1 MTLIPHGKKISD
13 YYMLD
18 SDIQEKIKRIF
29 YEKSR
34 VENDENTQF
43 RIPLAV
49 PSYNHEEIID
59 ALDSMI
65 STWVTMGNKV
75 KAFEE
80 QFSKYIGCKNGIM
93 VNSGSSANLLA
104 LSILTN
110 SATENFIKKDSQII
124 TPAVTWATTVSP
136 IVNVGCTPMFVDVD
150 LDTLC
155 VNTEQ
160 IKDAINSKTSCL
172 LPVHLMGNPCD
183 MKEISKISKENDLYL
198 VEDSCE
204 AHGATFDDKK
214 VGSFGDLGT
223 FSFFMSHHISTI
235 EGGMIVTDNE
245 ELAEMG
251 KTLRT
256 FGWTRELKN
265 KEKINSEFPEIDPRF
280 LFVNTGYNFRPTE
293 IQGAFGRNQL
303 PKLEG
308 LIKIRRENA
317 MFWNDELSK
326 YSEYLMLP
334 TRNLENHVYF
344 GYAITIK
351 ENAPF
356 KREQLTKFLESKG
369 IETRPIMSGNY
380 MEQPASKLINC
391 QKHGELDNAKLI
403 MRNSFF
409 VGNHHNVNQKEREL
423 LVDTFNDFFKEL

>member
-1 MTLIPHGKKISD
+1 MIEKKIQDEIRNFFST
-13 YYMLD
+13 
-18 SDIQEKIKRIF
+18 
-29 YEKSR
+29 KSQH
-34 VENDENTQF
+34 EQSKTTKFQ
-43 RIPLAV
+43 IPLAV
-49 PSYNHEEIID
+49 PSYNHEEVID
-59 ALDSMI
+59 ALDSML
-65 STWVTMGNKV
+65 STWVTMGEKV
-75 KAFEE
+75 KSFEE

-104 LSILTN
+104 LSILSN
-110 SATENFIKKDSQII
+110 PATENSIKRDSQII
-124 TPAVTWATTVSP
+124 TPAITWATTVSP
-136 IVNVGCTPMFVDVD
+136 IINVGCTPMFVDVD

-155 VNTEQ
+155 VNTEE
-160 IKDAINSKTSCL
+160 IKDAINSKTTCL
-172 LPVHLMGNPCD
+172 LPVHLMGNPCN
-183 MKEISKISKENDLYL
+183 MQEISKISKEHDLYL
-198 VEDSCE
+198 VEDACE

-235 EGGMIVTDNE
+235 EGGMVVTNNE

-256 FGWTRELKN
+256 FGWTRDLKN
-265 KEKINSEFPEIDPRF
+265 KNKINSEYPEIDPRF

-303 PKLEG
+303 PKLES

-317 MFWNDELSK
+317 LFWNDELSK
-326 YSEYLMLP
+326 YSEYLILP
-334 TRNLENHVYF
+334 KRNLENHVYF

-351 ENAPF
+351 KNSPF
-356 KREQLTKFLESKG
+356 SREKLTKFLESKG

-380 MEQPASKLINC
+380 IEQPAAKLINY
-391 QKHGELDNAKLI
+391 QKHGDLNNAKLI

-409 VGNHHNVNQKEREL
+409 IGNNHKVTQKEREL
-423 LVDTFNDFFKEL
+423 VVNSFNDFFKQL

>member
-1 MTLIPHGKKISD
+1 MIEKKIQDEIRNFFST
-13 YYMLD
+13 
-18 SDIQEKIKRIF
+18 
-29 YEKSR
+29 KSQH
-34 VENDENTQF
+34 EQSKTTKFQ
-43 RIPLAV
+43 IPLAV
-49 PSYNHEEIID
+49 PSYNHEEVID
-59 ALDSMI
+59 ALDSML
-65 STWVTMGNKV
+65 STWVTMGEKV
-75 KAFEE
+75 KSFEE

-104 LSILTN
+104 LSILSN
-110 SATENFIKKDSQII
+110 PATENSIKRDSQII

-136 IVNVGCTPMFVDVD
+136 IINVGCTPMFVDVD

-155 VNTEQ
+155 VNTEE
-160 IKDAINSKTSCL
+160 IKDAINSKTACL
-172 LPVHLMGNPCD
+172 LPVHLMGNPCN
-183 MKEISKISKENDLYL
+183 MQEISKISKEHDLYL
-198 VEDSCE
+198 VEDACE

-235 EGGMIVTDNE
+235 EGGMIVTNNE

-256 FGWTRELKN
+256 FGWTRDLKN
-265 KEKINSEFPEIDPRF
+265 KNKINSEYPEIDPRF

-303 PKLEG
+303 PKLES

-317 MFWNDELSK
+317 LFWNDELSK
-326 YSEYLMLP
+326 YSEYLILP
-334 TRNLENHVYF
+334 KRNLENHVYF

-351 ENAPF
+351 KNSPF
-356 KREQLTKFLESKG
+356 SREKLTKFLESKG

-380 MEQPASKLINC
+380 IEQPAAKLINY
-391 QKHGELDNAKLI
+391 QKHGELNNAKLI

-409 VGNHHNVNQKEREL
+409 IGNHHKVTQKEREL
-423 LVDTFNDFFKEL
+423 VVNSFNDFFKQL

>member
-1 MTLIPHGKKISD
+1 MIEKKIQDEIRNFFST
-13 YYMLD
+13 
-18 SDIQEKIKRIF
+18 
-29 YEKSR
+29 KSQH
-34 VENDENTQF
+34 EQSKTTKFQ
-43 RIPLAV
+43 IPLAV
-49 PSYNHEEIID
+49 PSYNHEEVID
-59 ALDSMI
+59 ALDSML
-65 STWVTMGNKV
+65 STRVTMGEKV
-75 KAFEE
+75 KSFEE

-104 LSILTN
+104 LSILSN
-110 SATENFIKKDSQII
+110 PATENSIKRDSQII

-136 IVNVGCTPMFVDVD
+136 IINVGCTPMFVDVD

-155 VNTEQ
+155 VNTEE
-160 IKDAINSKTSCL
+160 IKEAINSKTACL
-172 LPVHLMGNPCD
+172 LPVHLMGNPCN
-183 MKEISKISKENDLYL
+183 MQEISKISKEHDLYL
-198 VEDSCE
+198 VEDACE

-235 EGGMIVTDNE
+235 EGGMIVTNNE

-256 FGWTRELKN
+256 FGWTRDLKN
-265 KEKINSEFPEIDPRF
+265 KNKINSEYPEIDPRF

-303 PKLEG
+303 PKLES

-317 MFWNDELSK
+317 LFWNDELSK
-326 YSEYLMLP
+326 YSEYLILP
-334 TRNLENHVYF
+334 KRNLENHVYF

-351 ENAPF
+351 KNSPF
-356 KREQLTKFLESKG
+356 SREKLTKFLESKG

-380 MEQPASKLINC
+380 IEQPAAKLINY
-391 QKHGELDNAKLI
+391 QKHGELNNAKLI

-409 VGNHHNVNQKEREL
+409 MGNHHKVTQKEREL
-423 LVDTFNDFFKEL
+423 VVNSFNDFFKQL

>member
-1 MTLIPHGKKISD
+1 MIEKKIQDEIRNFFST
-13 YYMLD
+13 
-18 SDIQEKIKRIF
+18 
-29 YEKSR
+29 KSQH
-34 VENDENTQF
+34 EQSKTTKFQ
-43 RIPLAV
+43 IPLAV
-49 PSYNHEEIID
+49 PSYNHEEVID
-59 ALDSMI
+59 ALDSML
-65 STWVTMGNKV
+65 STWVTMGEKV
-75 KAFEE
+75 KSFEE

-104 LSILTN
+104 LSILSN
-110 SATENFIKKDSQII
+110 PATENSIKRDSQII

-136 IVNVGCTPMFVDVD
+136 IINVGCTPMFVDVD

-155 VNTEQ
+155 VNTEE
-160 IKDAINSKTSCL
+160 IKDAINSKTACL
-172 LPVHLMGNPCD
+172 LPVHLMGNPCN
-183 MKEISKISKENDLYL
+183 MQEISKISKEHDLYL
-198 VEDSCE
+198 VEDACE

-235 EGGMIVTDNE
+235 EGGMIVTNNE

-256 FGWTRELKN
+256 FGWTRDLKN
-265 KEKINSEFPEIDPRF
+265 KNKINSEYPEIDPRF

-303 PKLEG
+303 PKLEP

-317 MFWNDELSK
+317 LFWNDELSK
-326 YSEYLMLP
+326 YSEYLILP
-334 TRNLENHVYF
+334 KRNLENHVYF

-351 ENAPF
+351 KNSPF
-356 KREQLTKFLESKG
+356 SREKLTKFLESKG

-380 MEQPASKLINC
+380 IEQPAAKLINY
-391 QKHGELDNAKLI
+391 QKHGELNNAKLI

-409 VGNHHNVNQKEREL
+409 IGNHHKVTQKEREL
-423 LVDTFNDFFKEL
+423 VVNSFNDFFKQL

>member
-1 MTLIPHGKKISD
+1 MIEKKIQDEIRNFFST
-13 YYMLD
+13 
-18 SDIQEKIKRIF
+18 
-29 YEKSR
+29 KSQH
-34 VENDENTQF
+34 EQSKTTKFQ
-43 RIPLAV
+43 IPLAV
-49 PSYNHEEIID
+49 PSYNHEEVID
-59 ALDSMI
+59 ALDSML
-65 STWVTMGNKV
+65 STWVTMGEKV
-75 KAFEE
+75 KSFEE

-104 LSILTN
+104 LSILSN
-110 SATENFIKKDSQII
+110 PATENSIKRDSQII
-124 TPAVTWATTVSP
+124 TPAITWATTVSP
-136 IVNVGCTPMFVDVD
+136 IINVGCTPMFVDVD

-155 VNTEQ
+155 VNTEE
-160 IKDAINSKTSCL
+160 IKDAINSKTACL
-172 LPVHLMGNPCD
+172 LPVHLMGNPCN
-183 MKEISKISKENDLYL
+183 MQEISKISKEHDLYL
-198 VEDSCE
+198 VEDACE

-235 EGGMIVTDNE
+235 EGGMIVTNNE

-256 FGWTRELKN
+256 FGWTRDLKN
-265 KEKINSEFPEIDPRF
+265 KNKINSEYPEIDPRF

-303 PKLEG
+303 PKLES

-317 MFWNDELSK
+317 LFWNDELSK
-326 YSEYLMLP
+326 YSEYLILP
-334 TRNLENHVYF
+334 KRNLENHVYF

-351 ENAPF
+351 KNSPF
-356 KREQLTKFLESKG
+356 SREKLTKFLESKG

-380 MEQPASKLINC
+380 IEQPAAKLINY
-391 QKHGELDNAKLI
+391 QKHGELNNAKLI

-409 VGNHHNVNQKEREL
+409 IGNHHKVTQKEREL
-423 LVDTFNDFFKEL
+423 VVNSFNDFFKQL

>member
-1 MTLIPHGKKISD
+1 MIEKKIQDEIRNFFST
-13 YYMLD
+13 
-18 SDIQEKIKRIF
+18 
-29 YEKSR
+29 KSQH
-34 VENDENTQF
+34 EQSKTTKFQ
-43 RIPLAV
+43 IPLAV
-49 PSYNHEEIID
+49 PSYNHEEVID
-59 ALDSMI
+59 ALDSML
-65 STWVTMGNKV
+65 STWVTMGEKV
-75 KAFEE
+75 KSFEE

-104 LSILTN
+104 LSILSN
-110 SATENFIKKDSQII
+110 PATENSIKRDSQII

-136 IVNVGCTPMFVDVD
+136 IINVGCTPMFVDVD

-155 VNTEQ
+155 VNTEE
-160 IKDAINSKTSCL
+160 IKEAINSKTACL
-172 LPVHLMGNPCD
+172 LPVHLMGNPCN
-183 MKEISKISKENDLYL
+183 MQEISKISKEHDLYL
-198 VEDSCE
+198 VEDACE

-235 EGGMIVTDNE
+235 EGGMIVTNNE

-256 FGWTRELKN
+256 FGWTRDLKN
-265 KEKINSEFPEIDPRF
+265 KNKINSEYPEIDPRF

-303 PKLEG
+303 PKLEP

-317 MFWNDELSK
+317 LFWNDELSK
-326 YSEYLMLP
+326 YSEYLILP
-334 TRNLENHVYF
+334 KRNLENHVYF

-351 ENAPF
+351 KNSPF
-356 KREQLTKFLESKG
+356 SREKLTKFLESKG

-380 MEQPASKLINC
+380 IEQPAAKLINY
-391 QKHGELDNAKLI
+391 QKHGELNNAKLI

-409 VGNHHNVNQKEREL
+409 IGNHHKVTQKEREL
-423 LVDTFNDFFKEL
+423 VVNSFNDFFKQL

>member
-1 MTLIPHGKKISD
+1 MIEKKIQDEIRNFFST
-13 YYMLD
+13 
-18 SDIQEKIKRIF
+18 
-29 YEKSR
+29 KSQH
-34 VENDENTQF
+34 EQSKTTKFQ
-43 RIPLAV
+43 IPLAV
-49 PSYNHEEIID
+49 PSYNHEEVID
-59 ALDSMI
+59 ALDSML
-65 STWVTMGNKV
+65 STWVTMGEKV
-75 KAFEE
+75 KSFEE

-104 LSILTN
+104 LSILSN
-110 SATENFIKKDSQII
+110 PATENSIKRDSQII

-136 IVNVGCTPMFVDVD
+136 IINVGCTPMFVDVD

-155 VNTEQ
+155 VNTEE
-160 IKDAINSKTSCL
+160 IKEAINSKTACL
-172 LPVHLMGNPCD
+172 LPVHLMGNPCN
-183 MKEISKISKENDLYL
+183 MQEISKISKEHDLYL
-198 VEDSCE
+198 VEDACE

-235 EGGMIVTDNE
+235 EGGMIVTNNE

-256 FGWTRELKN
+256 FGWTRDLKN
-265 KEKINSEFPEIDPRF
+265 KNKINSEYPEIDPRF

-303 PKLEG
+303 PKLES

-317 MFWNDELSK
+317 LFWNDELSK
-326 YSEYLMLP
+326 YSEYLILP
-334 TRNLENHVYF
+334 KRNLENHVYF

-351 ENAPF
+351 KNSPF
-356 KREQLTKFLESKG
+356 SREKLTKFLESKG

-380 MEQPASKLINC
+380 IEQPAAKLINY
-391 QKHGELDNAKLI
+391 QKHGELNNAKLI

-409 VGNHHNVNQKEREL
+409 IGNHHKVTQKEREL
-423 LVDTFNDFFKEL
+423 VVNSFNDFFKQL

>member
-1 MTLIPHGKKISD
+1 MIEKKIQDEIRNFFST
-13 YYMLD
+13 
-18 SDIQEKIKRIF
+18 
-29 YEKSR
+29 KSQH
-34 VENDENTQF
+34 EQSKTTKFQ
-43 RIPLAV
+43 IPLAV
-49 PSYNHEEIID
+49 PSYNHEEVID
-59 ALDSMI
+59 ALDSML
-65 STWVTMGNKV
+65 STWVTMGEKV
-75 KAFEE
+75 KSFEE

-104 LSILTN
+104 LSILSN
-110 SATENFIKKDSQII
+110 PATENSIKRDSQII

-136 IVNVGCTPMFVDVD
+136 IINVGCTPMFVDVD

-155 VNTEQ
+155 VNTEE
-160 IKDAINSKTSCL
+160 IKDAINSKTACL
-172 LPVHLMGNPCD
+172 LPVHLMGNPCN
-183 MKEISKISKENDLYL
+183 MQEISKISKEHDLYL
-198 VEDSCE
+198 VEDACE
-204 AHGATFDDKK
+204 APGATFDDKK

-235 EGGMIVTDNE
+235 EGGMIVTNNE

-256 FGWTRELKN
+256 FGWTRDLKN
-265 KEKINSEFPEIDPRF
+265 KNKINSEYPEIDPRF

-303 PKLEG
+303 PKLES

-317 MFWNDELSK
+317 LFWNDELSK
-326 YSEYLMLP
+326 YSEYLILP
-334 TRNLENHVYF
+334 KRNLENHVYF

-351 ENAPF
+351 KNSPF
-356 KREQLTKFLESKG
+356 SREKLTKFLESKG

-380 MEQPASKLINC
+380 IEQPAAKLINY
-391 QKHGELDNAKLI
+391 QKHGELNNAKLI

-409 VGNHHNVNQKEREL
+409 MGNHHKVTQKEREL
-423 LVDTFNDFFKEL
+423 VVNSFNDFFKQL

>member
-1 MTLIPHGKKISD
+1 MIEKKIQDEIRNFFST
-13 YYMLD
+13 
-18 SDIQEKIKRIF
+18 
-29 YEKSR
+29 KSQH
-34 VENDENTQF
+34 EQSKTTKFQ
-43 RIPLAV
+43 IPLAV
-49 PSYNHEEIID
+49 PSYNHEEVID
-59 ALDSMI
+59 ALDSML
-65 STWVTMGNKV
+65 STWVTMGEKV
-75 KAFEE
+75 KSFEE

-104 LSILTN
+104 LSILSN
-110 SATENFIKKDSQII
+110 PATENSIKRDSQII

-136 IVNVGCTPMFVDVD
+136 IINVGCTPMFVDVD

-155 VNTEQ
+155 VNTEE
-160 IKDAINSKTSCL
+160 IKEAINSKTACL
-172 LPVHLMGNPCD
+172 LPVHLMGNPCN
-183 MKEISKISKENDLYL
+183 MQEISKISKEHDLYL
-198 VEDSCE
+198 VEDACE

-235 EGGMIVTDNE
+235 EGGMIVTNNE

-256 FGWTRELKN
+256 FGWTRDLKN
-265 KEKINSEFPEIDPRF
+265 KNKINSEYPEINPRF

-303 PKLEG
+303 PKLES

-317 MFWNDELSK
+317 LFWNDELSK
-326 YSEYLMLP
+326 YSEYLILP
-334 TRNLENHVYF
+334 KRNLENHVYF

-351 ENAPF
+351 KNSPF
-356 KREQLTKFLESKG
+356 SREKLTKFLESKG

-380 MEQPASKLINC
+380 IEQPAAKLINY
-391 QKHGELDNAKLI
+391 QKHGDLNNAKLI

-409 VGNHHNVNQKEREL
+409 IGNHHKVTQKEREL
-423 LVDTFNDFFKEL
+423 VVNSFNDFFKQL

>member
-1 MTLIPHGKKISD
+1 MIEKKIQDEIRNFFST
-13 YYMLD
+13 
-18 SDIQEKIKRIF
+18 
-29 YEKSR
+29 KSQH
-34 VENDENTQF
+34 EQSKTTKFQ
-43 RIPLAV
+43 IPLAV
-49 PSYNHEEIID
+49 PSYNHEEVID
-59 ALDSMI
+59 ALDSML
-65 STWVTMGNKV
+65 STWVTMGEKV
-75 KAFEE
+75 KSFEE

-104 LSILTN
+104 LSILSN
-110 SATENFIKKDSQII
+110 PATENSIKRDSQII

-136 IVNVGCTPMFVDVD
+136 IINVGCTPMFVDVD

-155 VNTEQ
+155 VNTEE
-160 IKDAINSKTSCL
+160 IKDAINSKTACL
-172 LPVHLMGNPCD
+172 LPVHLMGNPCN
-183 MKEISKISKENDLYL
+183 MQEISKISKEHDLYL
-198 VEDSCE
+198 VEDACE
-204 AHGATFDDKK
+204 APGATFDDKK

-235 EGGMIVTDNE
+235 EGGMIVTNNE

-256 FGWTRELKN
+256 FGWTRDLKN
-265 KEKINSEFPEIDPRF
+265 KNKINSEYPEIDPRF

-303 PKLEG
+303 PKLES

-317 MFWNDELSK
+317 LFWNDELSK
-326 YSEYLMLP
+326 YSEYLILP
-334 TRNLENHVYF
+334 KRNLENHVYF

-351 ENAPF
+351 KNSPF
-356 KREQLTKFLESKG
+356 SREKLTKFLESKG

-380 MEQPASKLINC
+380 IEQPAAKLINY
-391 QKHGELDNAKLI
+391 QKHGELNNAKLI

-409 VGNHHNVNQKEREL
+409 IGNHHKVTQKEREL
-423 LVDTFNDFFKEL
+423 VVNSFNDFFKQL

>member
-1 MTLIPHGKKISD
+1 MIGKKIQD
-13 YYMLD
+13 
-18 SDIQEKIKRIF
+18 EIKKNF
-29 YEKSR
+29 STKLQHEQSK
-34 VENDENTQF
+34 NTKFQ
-43 RIPLAV
+43 IPLAV
-49 PSYNHEEIID
+49 PSYNHEEVID
-59 ALDSMI
+59 ALDSML
-65 STWVTMGNKV
+65 STRVTMGEKV
-75 KAFEE
+75 KSFEE

-104 LSILTN
+104 LSILSN
-110 SATENFIKKDSQII
+110 PATENSIKRDSQII

-136 IVNVGCTPMFVDVD
+136 IINVGCTPMFVDVD

-155 VNTEQ
+155 VNTEE
-160 IKDAINSKTSCL
+160 IKEAINSKTACL
-172 LPVHLMGNPCD
+172 LPVHLMGNPCN
-183 MKEISKISKENDLYL
+183 MQEISKISKEHDLYL
-198 VEDSCE
+198 VEDACE

-235 EGGMIVTDNE
+235 EGGMIVTNNE

-256 FGWTRELKN
+256 FGWTRDLKN
-265 KEKINSEFPEIDPRF
+265 KNKINSEYPEIDPRF

-303 PKLEG
+303 PKLEP

-317 MFWNDELSK
+317 LFWNDELSK
-326 YSEYLMLP
+326 YSEYLILP
-334 TRNLENHVYF
+334 KRNLENHVYF

-351 ENAPF
+351 KNSPF
-356 KREQLTKFLESKG
+356 SREKLTKFLESKG

-380 MEQPASKLINC
+380 IEQPAAKLINY
-391 QKHGELDNAKLI
+391 QKHGELNNAKLI

-409 VGNHHNVNQKEREL
+409 IGNHHKVTQKEREL
-423 LVDTFNDFFKEL
+423 VVNSFNDFFKQL

>member
-1 MTLIPHGKKISD
+1 MIGKKIQD
-13 YYMLD
+13 
-18 SDIQEKIKRIF
+18 EIKKNF
-29 YEKSR
+29 STKLQHEQSK
-34 VENDENTQF
+34 NTKFQ
-43 RIPLAV
+43 IPLAV
-49 PSYNHEEIID
+49 PSYNHEEVID
-59 ALDSMI
+59 ALDSML
-65 STWVTMGNKV
+65 STRVTMGEKV
-75 KAFEE
+75 KSFEE

-104 LSILTN
+104 LSILSN
-110 SATENFIKKDSQII
+110 PATENSIKRDSQII

-136 IVNVGCTPMFVDVD
+136 IINVGCTPMFVDVD

-155 VNTEQ
+155 VNTEE
-160 IKDAINSKTSCL
+160 IKDAINSKTACL
-172 LPVHLMGNPCD
+172 LPVHLMGNPCN
-183 MKEISKISKENDLYL
+183 MQEISKISKEHDLYL
-198 VEDSCE
+198 VEDACE

-235 EGGMIVTDNE
+235 EGGMIVTNNE

-256 FGWTRELKN
+256 FGWTRDLKN
-265 KEKINSEFPEIDPRF
+265 KNKINSEYPEIDPRF

-303 PKLEG
+303 PKLEP

-317 MFWNDELSK
+317 LFWNDELSK
-326 YSEYLMLP
+326 YSEYLILP
-334 TRNLENHVYF
+334 KRNLENHVYF

-351 ENAPF
+351 KNSPF
-356 KREQLTKFLESKG
+356 SREKLTKFLESKG

-380 MEQPASKLINC
+380 IEQPAAKLINY
-391 QKHGELDNAKLI
+391 QKHGELNNAKLI

-409 VGNHHNVNQKEREL
+409 IGNHHKVTQKEREL
-423 LVDTFNDFFKEL
+423 VVNSFNDFFKQL

>member
-1 MTLIPHGKKISD
+1 MIE
-13 YYMLD
+13 
-18 SDIQEKIKRIF
+18 EKIQDEIRNF
-29 YEKSR
+29 FSTKSQH
-34 VENDENTQF
+34 EQSKTTKFQ
-43 RIPLAV
+43 IPLAV
-49 PSYNHEEIID
+49 PSYNHEEVID
-59 ALDSMI
+59 ALDSML
-65 STWVTMGNKV
+65 STWVTMGKKV
-75 KAFEE
+75 KSFEE
-80 QFSKYIGCKNGIM
+80 QFSNYIGCKNGIM

-104 LSILTN
+104 LSILSN
-110 SATENFIKKDSQII
+110 PATENSIKRDSQII

-136 IVNVGCTPMFVDVD
+136 IINVGCTPMFVDVD

-155 VNTEQ
+155 VNTEE
-160 IKDAINSKTSCL
+160 IKDAINSKTACL
-172 LPVHLMGNPCD
+172 LPVHLMGNPCN
-183 MKEISKISKENDLYL
+183 MQEISKISKEHDLYL
-198 VEDSCE
+198 VEDACE

-235 EGGMIVTDNE
+235 EGGMIVTNNE

-256 FGWTRELKN
+256 FGWTRDLKN
-265 KEKINSEFPEIDPRF
+265 KNKINSEYPEIDPRF

-303 PKLEG
+303 PKLEP

-317 MFWNDELSK
+317 LFWNDELSK
-326 YSEYLMLP
+326 YSEYLILP
-334 TRNLENHVYF
+334 KRNLENHVYF

-351 ENAPF
+351 KNSPF
-356 KREQLTKFLESKG
+356 SREKLTKFLESKG

-380 MEQPASKLINC
+380 IEQPAAKLINY
-391 QKHGELDNAKLI
+391 QKHGELNNAKLI

-409 VGNHHNVNQKEREL
+409 IGNHHKVTQKEREL
-423 LVDTFNDFFKEL
+423 VVNSFNDFFKQL

>member
-1 MTLIPHGKKISD
+1 MIE
-13 YYMLD
+13 
-18 SDIQEKIKRIF
+18 EKIQDEIRNF
-29 YEKSR
+29 FSTKSQH
-34 VENDENTQF
+34 EQSKTTKFQ
-43 RIPLAV
+43 IPLAV
-49 PSYNHEEIID
+49 PSYNHEEVID
-59 ALDSMI
+59 ALDSML
-65 STWVTMGNKV
+65 STWVTMGEKV
-75 KAFEE
+75 KSFEE

-104 LSILTN
+104 LSILSN
-110 SATENFIKKDSQII
+110 PATENSIKRDSQII

-136 IVNVGCTPMFVDVD
+136 IINVGCTPMFVDVD

-155 VNTEQ
+155 VNTEE
-160 IKDAINSKTSCL
+160 IKDAINSKTACL
-172 LPVHLMGNPCD
+172 LPVHLMGNPCN
-183 MKEISKISKENDLYL
+183 MQEISKISKEHDLYL
-198 VEDSCE
+198 VEDACE
-204 AHGATFDDKK
+204 APGATFDDKK

-235 EGGMIVTDNE
+235 EGGMIVTNNE

-256 FGWTRELKN
+256 FGWTRDLKN
-265 KEKINSEFPEIDPRF
+265 KNKINSEYPEIDPRF

-303 PKLEG
+303 PKLES

-317 MFWNDELSK
+317 LFWNDELSK
-326 YSEYLMLP
+326 YSEYLILP
-334 TRNLENHVYF
+334 KRNLENHVYF

-351 ENAPF
+351 KNSPF
-356 KREQLTKFLESKG
+356 SREKLTKFLESKG

-380 MEQPASKLINC
+380 IEQPAAKLINY
-391 QKHGELDNAKLI
+391 QKHGELNNAKLI

-409 VGNHHNVNQKEREL
+409 IGNHHKVTQKEREL
-423 LVDTFNDFFKEL
+423 VVNSFNDFFKQL

>member
-1 MTLIPHGKKISD
+1 MIE
-13 YYMLD
+13 
-18 SDIQEKIKRIF
+18 EKIQDEIRNF
-29 YEKSR
+29 FSTKSQH
-34 VENDENTQF
+34 EQSKTTKFQ
-43 RIPLAV
+43 IPLAV
-49 PSYNHEEIID
+49 PSYNHEEVID
-59 ALDSMI
+59 ALDSML
-65 STWVTMGNKV
+65 STRVTMGEKV
-75 KAFEE
+75 KSFEE

-104 LSILTN
+104 LSILSN
-110 SATENFIKKDSQII
+110 PATENSIKRDSQII

-136 IVNVGCTPMFVDVD
+136 IINVGCTPMFVDVD

-155 VNTEQ
+155 VNTEE
-160 IKDAINSKTSCL
+160 IKEAINSKTACL
-172 LPVHLMGNPCD
+172 LPVHLMGNPCN
-183 MKEISKISKENDLYL
+183 MQEISKISKEHDLYL
-198 VEDSCE
+198 VEDACE
-204 AHGATFDDKK
+204 APGATFDDKK

-235 EGGMIVTDNE
+235 EGGMIVTNNE

-256 FGWTRELKN
+256 FGWTRDLKN
-265 KEKINSEFPEIDPRF
+265 KNKINSEYPEIDPRF

-303 PKLEG
+303 PKLES

-317 MFWNDELSK
+317 LFWNDELSK
-326 YSEYLMLP
+326 YSEYLILP
-334 TRNLENHVYF
+334 KRNLENHVYF

-351 ENAPF
+351 KNSPF
-356 KREQLTKFLESKG
+356 SREKLTKFLESKG

-380 MEQPASKLINC
+380 IEQPAAKLINY
-391 QKHGELDNAKLI
+391 QKHGELNNAKLI

-409 VGNHHNVNQKEREL
+409 IGNHHKVTQKEREL
-423 LVDTFNDFFKEL
+423 VVNSFNDFFKQL

>member
-1 MTLIPHGKKISD
+1 MIE
-13 YYMLD
+13 
-18 SDIQEKIKRIF
+18 EKIQDEIRNF
-29 YEKSR
+29 FSTKSQH
-34 VENDENTQF
+34 EQSKTTKFQ
-43 RIPLAV
+43 IPLAV
-49 PSYNHEEIID
+49 PSYNHEEVID
-59 ALDSMI
+59 ALDSML
-65 STWVTMGNKV
+65 STWVTMGEKV
-75 KAFEE
+75 KSFEE

-104 LSILTN
+104 LSILSN
-110 SATENFIKKDSQII
+110 PATENSIKRDSQII

-136 IVNVGCTPMFVDVD
+136 IINVGCTPMFVDVD

-155 VNTEQ
+155 VNTEE
-160 IKDAINSKTSCL
+160 IKDAINSKTACL
-172 LPVHLMGNPCD
+172 LPVHLMGNPCN
-183 MKEISKISKENDLYL
+183 MQEISKISKEHDLYL
-198 VEDSCE
+198 VEDACE

-235 EGGMIVTDNE
+235 EGGMIVTNNE

-256 FGWTRELKN
+256 FGWTRDLKN
-265 KEKINSEFPEIDPRF
+265 KNKINSEYPEIDPRF

-303 PKLEG
+303 PKLES

-317 MFWNDELSK
+317 LFWNDELSK
-326 YSEYLMLP
+326 YSEYLILP
-334 TRNLENHVYF
+334 KRNLENHVYF

-351 ENAPF
+351 KNSPF
-356 KREQLTKFLESKG
+356 SREKLTKFLESKG

-380 MEQPASKLINC
+380 IEQPAAKLINY
-391 QKHGELDNAKLI
+391 QKHGELNNAKLI

-409 VGNHHNVNQKEREL
+409 MGNHHKVTQKEREL
-423 LVDTFNDFFKEL
+423 VVNSFNDFFKQL

>member
-1 MTLIPHGKKISD
+1 MIEKKIQDEIRNFFST
-13 YYMLD
+13 
-18 SDIQEKIKRIF
+18 
-29 YEKSR
+29 KSQH
-34 VENDENTQF
+34 EQSKTTKFQ
-43 RIPLAV
+43 IPLAV
-49 PSYNHEEIID
+49 PSYNHEEVID
-59 ALDSMI
+59 ALDSML
-65 STWVTMGNKV
+65 STWVTMGEKV
-75 KAFEE
+75 KSFEE

-104 LSILTN
+104 LSILSN
-110 SATENFIKKDSQII
+110 PATENSIKRDSQII
-124 TPAVTWATTVSP
+124 TPAITWATTVSP
-136 IVNVGCTPMFVDVD
+136 IINVGCTPMFVDVD

-155 VNTEQ
+155 VNTEE
-160 IKDAINSKTSCL
+160 IKDAINSKTACL
-172 LPVHLMGNPCD
+172 LPVHLMGNPCN
-183 MKEISKISKENDLYL
+183 MQEISKISKEHDLYL
-198 VEDSCE
+198 VEDACE

-235 EGGMIVTDNE
+235 EGGMIVTNNE

-256 FGWTRELKN
+256 FGWTRDLKN
-265 KEKINSEFPEIDPRF
+265 KNKINSEYPEIDPRF

-303 PKLEG
+303 PKLEP

-317 MFWNDELSK
+317 LFWNDELSK
-326 YSEYLMLP
+326 YSEYLILP
-334 TRNLENHVYF
+334 KRNLENHVYF

-351 ENAPF
+351 KNSPF
-356 KREQLTKFLESKG
+356 SREKLTKFLESKG

-380 MEQPASKLINC
+380 IEQPAAKLINY
-391 QKHGELDNAKLI
+391 QKHGELNNAKLI

-409 VGNHHNVNQKEREL
+409 IGNHHKVTQKEREL
-423 LVDTFNDFFKEL
+423 VVNSFNDFFKQL

>member
-1 MTLIPHGKKISD
+1 MKFFST
-13 YYMLD
+13 
-18 SDIQEKIKRIF
+18 
-29 YEKSR
+29 KSQH
-34 VENDENTQF
+34 EQSKTTKFQ
-43 RIPLAV
+43 IPLAV
-49 PSYNHEEIID
+49 PSYNHEEVID
-59 ALDSMI
+59 ALDSML
-65 STWVTMGNKV
+65 STWVTMGEKV
-75 KAFEE
+75 KSFEE

-104 LSILTN
+104 LSILSN
-110 SATENFIKKDSQII
+110 PATENSIKRDSQII
-124 TPAVTWATTVSP
+124 TPAITWATTVSP
-136 IVNVGCTPMFVDVD
+136 IINVGCTPMFVDVD

-155 VNTEQ
+155 VNTEE
-160 IKDAINSKTSCL
+160 IKDAINSKTTCL
-172 LPVHLMGNPCD
+172 LPVHLMGNPCN
-183 MKEISKISKENDLYL
+183 MQEISKISKEHDLYL
-198 VEDSCE
+198 VEDACE

-235 EGGMIVTDNE
+235 EGGMVVTNNE

-256 FGWTRELKN
+256 FGWTRDLKN
-265 KEKINSEFPEIDPRF
+265 KNKINSEYPEIDPRF

-303 PKLEG
+303 PKLES

-317 MFWNDELSK
+317 LFWNDELSK
-326 YSEYLMLP
+326 YSEYLILP
-334 TRNLENHVYF
+334 KRNLENHVYF

-351 ENAPF
+351 KNSPF
-356 KREQLTKFLESKG
+356 SREKLTKFLESKG

-380 MEQPASKLINC
+380 IEQPAAKLINY
-391 QKHGELDNAKLI
+391 QKHGELNNAKLI

-409 VGNHHNVNQKEREL
+409 IGNHHKVTQKEREL
-423 LVDTFNDFFKEL
+423 VVNSFNDFFKQL

>member
-1 MTLIPHGKKISD
+1 MIEKKIQDEIRNFFST
-13 YYMLD
+13 
-18 SDIQEKIKRIF
+18 
-29 YEKSR
+29 KSQH
-34 VENDENTQF
+34 EQSKTTKFQ
-43 RIPLAV
+43 IPLAV
-49 PSYNHEEIID
+49 PSYNHEEVID
-59 ALDSMI
+59 ALDSML
-65 STWVTMGNKV
+65 STRVTMGEKV
-75 KAFEE
+75 KSFEE

-104 LSILTN
+104 LSILSN
-110 SATENFIKKDSQII
+110 PATENSIKRDSQII
-124 TPAVTWATTVSP
+124 TPAITWATTVSP
-136 IVNVGCTPMFVDVD
+136 IINVGCTPMFVDVD

-155 VNTEQ
+155 VNTEE
-160 IKDAINSKTSCL
+160 IKDAINSKTACL
-172 LPVHLMGNPCD
+172 LPVHLMGNPCN
-183 MKEISKISKENDLYL
+183 MQEISKISKEHDLYL
-198 VEDSCE
+198 VEDACE

-235 EGGMIVTDNE
+235 EGGMIVTNNE

-256 FGWTRELKN
+256 FGWTRDLKN
-265 KEKINSEFPEIDPRF
+265 KNKINSEYPEIDPRF

-303 PKLEG
+303 PKLES

-317 MFWNDELSK
+317 LFWNDELSK
-326 YSEYLMLP
+326 YSEYLILP
-334 TRNLENHVYF
+334 KRNLENHVYF

-351 ENAPF
+351 KNSPF
-356 KREQLTKFLESKG
+356 SREKLTKFLESKG

-380 MEQPASKLINC
+380 IEQPAAKLINY
-391 QKHGELDNAKLI
+391 QKHGELNNAKLI

-409 VGNHHNVNQKEREL
+409 IGNHHKVTQKEREL
-423 LVDTFNDFFKEL
+423 VVNSFNDFFKQL

>member
-1 MTLIPHGKKISD
+1 MIEKKIQD
-13 YYMLD
+13 E
-18 SDIQEKIKRIF
+18 IKKIF
-29 YEKSR
+29 
-34 VENDENTQF
+34 NTKFQHEQSKNTKF
-43 RIPLAV
+43 QIPLAV
-49 PSYNHEEIID
+49 PSYNHEEVID
-59 ALDSMI
+59 ALDSML
-65 STWVTMGNKV
+65 STWVTMGEKV
-75 KAFEE
+75 KSFEE

-104 LSILTN
+104 LSILSN
-110 SATENFIKKDSQII
+110 PATENSIKRDSQII

-136 IVNVGCTPMFVDVD
+136 IINVGCTPMFVDVD

-155 VNTEQ
+155 VNTEE
-160 IKDAINSKTSCL
+160 IKDAINSKTACL
-172 LPVHLMGNPCD
+172 LPVHLMGNPCN
-183 MKEISKISKENDLYL
+183 MQEISKISKEHDLYL
-198 VEDSCE
+198 VEDACE

-235 EGGMIVTDNE
+235 EGGMIVTNNE

-256 FGWTRELKN
+256 FGWTRDLKN
-265 KEKINSEFPEIDPRF
+265 KNKINSEYPEIDPRF

-303 PKLEG
+303 PKLES

-317 MFWNDELSK
+317 LFWNDELSK
-326 YSEYLMLP
+326 YSEYLILP
-334 TRNLENHVYF
+334 KRNLENHVYF

-351 ENAPF
+351 KNSPF
-356 KREQLTKFLESKG
+356 SREKLTKFLESKG

-380 MEQPASKLINC
+380 IEQPAAKLINY
-391 QKHGELDNAKLI
+391 QKHGELNNAKLI

-409 VGNHHNVNQKEREL
+409 IGNHHKVTQKEREL
-423 LVDTFNDFFKEL
+423 VVNSFNDFFKQL

>member
-1 MTLIPHGKKISD
+1 MIEKKIQDEIRNFFST
-13 YYMLD
+13 
-18 SDIQEKIKRIF
+18 
-29 YEKSR
+29 KSQH
-34 VENDENTQF
+34 EQSKTTKFQ
-43 RIPLAV
+43 IPLAV
-49 PSYNHEEIID
+49 PSYNHEEVID
-59 ALDSMI
+59 ALDSML
-65 STWVTMGNKV
+65 STRVTMGEKV
-75 KAFEE
+75 KSFEE

-104 LSILTN
+104 LSILSN
-110 SATENFIKKDSQII
+110 PATENSIKRDSQII

-136 IVNVGCTPMFVDVD
+136 IINVGCTPMFVDVD

-155 VNTEQ
+155 VNTEE
-160 IKDAINSKTSCL
+160 IKEAINSKTACL
-172 LPVHLMGNPCD
+172 LPVHLMGNPCN
-183 MKEISKISKENDLYL
+183 MQEISKISKEHDLYL
-198 VEDSCE
+198 VEDACE
-204 AHGATFDDKK
+204 APGATFDDKK

-235 EGGMIVTDNE
+235 EGGMIVTNNE

-256 FGWTRELKN
+256 FGWTRDLKN
-265 KEKINSEFPEIDPRF
+265 KNKINSEYPEIDPRF

-303 PKLEG
+303 PKLES

-317 MFWNDELSK
+317 LFWNDELSK
-326 YSEYLMLP
+326 YSEYLILP
-334 TRNLENHVYF
+334 KRNLENHVYF

-351 ENAPF
+351 KNSPF
-356 KREQLTKFLESKG
+356 SREKLTKFLESKG

-380 MEQPASKLINC
+380 IEQPAAKLINY
-391 QKHGELDNAKLI
+391 QKHGELNNAKLI

-409 VGNHHNVNQKEREL
+409 IGNHHKVTQKEREL
-423 LVDTFNDFFKEL
+423 VVNSFNDFFKQL

>member
-1 MTLIPHGKKISD
+1 MIEKKIQDEIRNFFST
-13 YYMLD
+13 
-18 SDIQEKIKRIF
+18 
-29 YEKSR
+29 KSQH
-34 VENDENTQF
+34 EQSKTTKFQ
-43 RIPLAV
+43 IPLAV
-49 PSYNHEEIID
+49 PSYNHEEVID
-59 ALDSMI
+59 ALDSML
-65 STWVTMGNKV
+65 STWVTMGKKV
-75 KAFEE
+75 KSFEE
-80 QFSKYIGCKNGIM
+80 QFSNYIGCKNGIM

-104 LSILTN
+104 LSILSN
-110 SATENFIKKDSQII
+110 PATENSIKRDSQII

-136 IVNVGCTPMFVDVD
+136 IINVGCTPMFVDVD

-155 VNTEQ
+155 VNTEE
-160 IKDAINSKTSCL
+160 IKEAINSKTACL
-172 LPVHLMGNPCD
+172 LPVHLMGNPCN
-183 MKEISKISKENDLYL
+183 MQEISKISKEHDLYL
-198 VEDSCE
+198 VEDACE

-235 EGGMIVTDNE
+235 EGGMIVTNNE

-256 FGWTRELKN
+256 FGWTRDLKN
-265 KEKINSEFPEIDPRF
+265 KNKINSEYPEIDPRF

-303 PKLEG
+303 PKLES

-317 MFWNDELSK
+317 LFWNDELSK
-326 YSEYLMLP
+326 YSEYLILP
-334 TRNLENHVYF
+334 KRNLENHVYF

-351 ENAPF
+351 KNSPF
-356 KREQLTKFLESKG
+356 SREKLTKFLESKG

-380 MEQPASKLINC
+380 IEQPAAKLINY
-391 QKHGELDNAKLI
+391 QKHGELNNAKLI

-409 VGNHHNVNQKEREL
+409 IGNHHKVTQKEREL
-423 LVDTFNDFFKEL
+423 VVNSFNDFFKQL

>member
-1 MTLIPHGKKISD
+1 MIEKKIQDEIRNFFST
-13 YYMLD
+13 
-18 SDIQEKIKRIF
+18 
-29 YEKSR
+29 KSQH
-34 VENDENTQF
+34 EQSKTTKFQ
-43 RIPLAV
+43 IPLAV
-49 PSYNHEEIID
+49 PSYNHEEVID
-59 ALDSMI
+59 ALDSML
-65 STWVTMGNKV
+65 STWVTMGEKV
-75 KAFEE
+75 KSFEE

-104 LSILTN
+104 LSILSN
-110 SATENFIKKDSQII
+110 PATENSIKRDSQII
-124 TPAVTWATTVSP
+124 TPAITWATTVSP
-136 IVNVGCTPMFVDVD
+136 IINVGCTPMFVDVD

-155 VNTEQ
+155 VNTEE
-160 IKDAINSKTSCL
+160 IKEAINSKTACL
-172 LPVHLMGNPCD
+172 LPVHLMGNPCN
-183 MKEISKISKENDLYL
+183 MQEISKISKEHDLYL
-198 VEDSCE
+198 VEDACE

-235 EGGMIVTDNE
+235 EGGMIVTNNE

-256 FGWTRELKN
+256 FGWTRDLKN
-265 KEKINSEFPEIDPRF
+265 KNKINSEYPEIDPRF

-303 PKLEG
+303 PKLES

-317 MFWNDELSK
+317 LFWNDELSK
-326 YSEYLMLP
+326 YSEYLILP
-334 TRNLENHVYF
+334 KRNLENHVYF

-351 ENAPF
+351 KNSPF
-356 KREQLTKFLESKG
+356 SREKLTKFLESKG

-380 MEQPASKLINC
+380 IEQPAAKLINY
-391 QKHGELDNAKLI
+391 QKHGELNNAKLI

-409 VGNHHNVNQKEREL
+409 IGNHHKVTQKEREL
-423 LVDTFNDFFKEL
+423 VVNSFNDFFKQL